1 MFDPPSHIH
10 VRSRAHTRAHT
21 HTHVRVVWSPDYI
34 VARSLCEPLPDLNVR
49 RLITDGVRSGG
60 SGGVVESDGEGM
72 RAFGPTIHNR
82 LHNPCAIHVY
92 LYIVLYKT
100 RGTVYIYVQWL

>member
-1 MFDPPSHIH
+1 MFAPLPHI
-10 VRSRAHTRAHT
+10 RSFVGAHT
-21 HTHVRVVWSPDYI
+21 HTHTNVRVVWSPDYI
-34 VARSLCEPLPDLNVR
+34 VARSLHEPLPDLTVR

-72 RAFGPTIHNR
+72 RAFGPTIHNG

-92 LYIVLYKT
+92 LYTVL
-100 RGTVYIYVQWL
+100 